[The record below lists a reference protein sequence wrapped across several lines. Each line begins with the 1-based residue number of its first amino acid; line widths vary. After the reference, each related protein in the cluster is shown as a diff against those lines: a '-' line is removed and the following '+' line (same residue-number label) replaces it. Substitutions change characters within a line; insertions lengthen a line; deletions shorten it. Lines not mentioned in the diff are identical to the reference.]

1 VNLAGEGDEGRDMGG
16 GAPDVGWAGGGGL
29 LDEEFNGVAL
39 VVLVDLVGLLER
51 VRRVSVALVLLVT
64 DFVDHGGHVDRRR
77 VDIVEFLAVVL
88 RAPESVGFHHNALN
102 VLVVVGCVVVGAVH
116 VRADGHVDSLE
127 PRAIL
132 IRNLELV
139 DEEEARVALIVA
151 ALRVVREEVL
161 SQQVP

>member
-77 VDIVEFLAVVL
+77 VDIVEFLAVVG
-88 RAPESVGFHHNALN
+88 VHHNALN